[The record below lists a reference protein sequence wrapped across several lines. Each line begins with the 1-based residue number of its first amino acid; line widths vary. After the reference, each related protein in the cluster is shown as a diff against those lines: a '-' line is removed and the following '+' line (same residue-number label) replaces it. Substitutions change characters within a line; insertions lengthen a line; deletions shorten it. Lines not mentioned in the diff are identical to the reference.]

1 MLKEIEIENFKSFK
15 HLDFKCRNLNLLTGL
30 NGSGKSSLIQALRF
44 INEFESVFSKSGAHV
59 IGGSVDLFSDT
70 FKVGT
75 YRDLLY
81 CYAGRKKSQR
91 VAHITACSTESDEPV
106 ALRVEPSPGPFLGL
120 RDGRNYNYMDQ
131 PMAFVRYEAAVRAY
145 SRCRAHGHA
154 EDNFDP
160 DNLYVRKKLIAAL
173 RSVCI
178 TNYLSADRV
187 APEAIHELDAEM
199 SLSNSA
205 NGRRT
210 ASYLANLLGLGVEA
224 WACHPNCKSDFL
236 INQVNAWLDEISP
249 GAYVYPKKIP
259 ELSRVVLSY
268 GYDHGRDAPLF
279 RPINVGFGLSY
290 ILPML
295 VVLLSA
301 FEGEILVIENPEA
314 HLHPR
319 GQAEVGKLLARAAAA
334 GIQLFV
340 ETHSDHVINGVRVAV
355 KEGVVS
361 PEDVHIAFFE
371 RKRHAD
377 NSKSQTQTSCM
388 QAATEIYSTMQ
399 DILVDRSGSLNM
411 YPDGFMDEWNNQ
423 LLELLK

>member
-15 HLDFKCRNLNLLTGL
+15 HLDLKCRKLNLLTGL

-44 INEFESVFSKSGAHV
+44 IKEFESVFTQSGPHT

-81 CYAGRKKSQR
+81 CYTGRKKSQR
-91 VAHITACSTESDEPV
+91 VAHITTCATESDEPV
-106 ALRVEPSPGPFLGL
+106 SLWIEPCGTL
-120 RDGRNYNYMDQ
+120 DYMDQ
-131 PMAFVRYEAAVRAY
+131 PRAFVRYEAAVRAY
-145 SRCRAHGHA
+145 SRGHA
-154 EDNFDP
+154 EDSGDP
-160 DNLYVRKKLIAAL
+160 DNLYVREKLIDAL
-173 RSVCI
+173 RSVSI

-187 APEAIHELDAEM
+187 APETIHELDAET
-199 SLSNSA
+199 SLRNSA

-210 ASYLANLLGLGVEA
+210 ASFLADLWGLYIDP
-224 WACHPNCKSDFL
+224 WCYHPNCKSEILLD
-236 INQVNAWLDEISP
+236 QVNAWLGEISP
-249 GAYVYPKKIP
+249 GAHVYPKKIP

-268 GYDHGRDAPLF
+268 SYDRGRRAPQF

-295 VVLLSA
+295 VVLLTA
-301 FEGEILVIENPEA
+301 FEGQKLVIENPEA

-319 GQAEVGKLLARAAAA
+319 GQAEIGKLLARAAAA

-340 ETHSDHVINGVRVAV
+340 ETHSDHVINGIRVAV
-355 KEGVVS
+355 KEGLVK
-361 PEDVHIAFFE
+361 PDDVNIAFFE
-371 RKRHAD
+371 RKEHEVKNDAERSTA
-377 NSKSQTQTSCM
+377 
-388 QAATEIYSTMQ
+388 EIYSTVNE
-399 DILVDRSGSLNM
+399 IKIDRHGSLSM

-423 LLELLK
+423 LMELLK